1 MRGHRGPTTRPEV
14 NMREQGMFL
23 NQIAISIVL
32 EELVTYVI
40 LFFIILFYIIFD
52 TLCV

>member
-23 NQIAISIVL
+23 NQIAISIML

-40 LFFIILFYIIFD
+40 LFIVLFYIIFD